1 MNLLQNK
8 LEKTIQIDNQNIFI
22 RPITLDDVQREKD
35 FVAKLSPE
43 SRHFRFL
50 GGINELSDKSA
61 QELCDIDFDDKMA
74 FIAVIN
80 NNDNEQQE
88 IGVSR
93 YATDNKGACEC
104 AVAVADE
111 WQNKGLGRELMDT
124 LIEYARAKNKTSL
137 YSCDSRANTHM
148 KHLAD
153 DLGMK
158 RISDS
163 DDPSL
168 IRYELPL
175 TV

>member
-1 MNLLQNK
+1 MNSLQNK
-8 LEKTIQIDNQNIFI
+8 LEKTIQIDNQSILI
-22 RPITLDDVQREKD
+22 RPISIDDAQREKD

-50 GGINELSDKSA
+50 GGINELSDKEA
-61 QELCDIDFDDKMA
+61 QQLYDIDFEDTMA
-74 FIAVIN
+74 FVAIIN
-80 NNDNEQQE
+80 NTSDEQQE

-93 YATDNKGACEC
+93 YAADSDGTCEC

-124 LIEYARAKNKTSL
+124 LIEYGRAKNKTSI
-137 YSCDSRANTHM
+137 YSCDLLANTHM

-153 DLGMK
+153 DLGMT
-158 RISDS
+158 RIADS
-163 DDPSL
+163 DDPRL

-175 TV
+175 GA